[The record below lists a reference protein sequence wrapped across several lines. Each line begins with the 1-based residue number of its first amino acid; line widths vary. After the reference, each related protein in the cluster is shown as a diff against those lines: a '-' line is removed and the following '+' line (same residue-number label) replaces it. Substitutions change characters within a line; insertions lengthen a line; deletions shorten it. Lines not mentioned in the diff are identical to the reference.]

1 MSKSALAPNDI
12 ERWLVDQLA
21 KHLGV
26 LPGEVDPTM
35 SFADLGLDSIS
46 AVEIASKLQA
56 EWDLALTET
65 AMWDYPTI
73 RDLATYLVTSGVNAA
88 EAG

>member
-1 MSKSALAPNDI
+1 MSKPALTPDDI
-12 ERWLVDQLA
+12 ERWLVDRLA
-21 KHLGV
+21 ERLGV

-35 SFADLGLDSIS
+35 SFADLGLDSIG

-73 RDLATYLVTSGVNAA
+73 RDLATYLVNAA
-88 EAG
+88 DVG